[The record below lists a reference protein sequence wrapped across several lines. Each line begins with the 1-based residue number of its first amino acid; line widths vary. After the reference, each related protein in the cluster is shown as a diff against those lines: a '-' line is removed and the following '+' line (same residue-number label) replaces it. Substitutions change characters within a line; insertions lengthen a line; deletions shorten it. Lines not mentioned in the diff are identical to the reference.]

1 MLAAFPLLAIPV
13 AIYNALVFAAPDV
26 LDGSL
31 GSIRLLSGDGWRIG
45 TGDLLLAAG
54 LILLYLEIFKSTRTG
69 TASIVDHTLSMLLFI
84 VCLLEFVALD
94 GFATSVF
101 FLLTL
106 MTLIDVVAGF
116 TVTISTARRDFGIDD
131 RARL

>member
-45 TGDLLLAAG
+45 TGALRLAAG